1 MTKKINVAA
10 SLVSC
15 FWGCLLWILSVGSAP
30 VVAEDVVPEME
41 SKEIKSAPLF
51 AETWRADGTLAAKA
65 VQPRV
70 LPKTQPK
77 GRSGQSMIPEAE
89 MFVGETRV
97 FPAPSVARIAVGN
110 GQIMSAASLDDK
122 EVIVFANA
130 TGTSSLF
137 IWNKNGT
144 YQRIKI
150 NIVAGDTSRIA
161 REMAAFLSTIPNA
174 RASVIGD
181 KVIVEG
187 DDLSDQD
194 LAKIDELAKRYPQV
208 VNFTNSLGWEQM
220 VLMDVKVVEFPRNE
234 LREIGLKWNP
244 TGGAAVG
251 GVWMPGR
258 RGSSASEY
266 LISPST
272 EQGNLPPIS
281 SAIGDVL
288 PQPRGL
294 NVLSII
300 NMGINAQLALLA
312 KDGKAAILAE
322 PRLSARNGS
331 KATFLAGGEYP
342 YTVSTINGPTV
353 MFKPYGVKLEIAPRV
368 SRQGVIRA
376 TIDSEVSAIDDSMA
390 TAAGPGLSSR
400 RTTTEFNVREGETLV
415 LAGLL
420 TRKNSESIDKVPF
433 LGDLPV
439 LGALFRSKRF
449 QNDETELVVFV
460 TPHIVDSRSPGLV
473 DQVAETTRRLE
484 ENLGKPA
491 YLSAPNGLQPGAK
504 SDVEFPVEA
513 ASAGTVS
520 AESSTDEAVLAS
532 NAEPRVNQ
540 RVNREGIVV
549 YAMPNRLSDVLAR
562 PSAGTVL
569 AAASGE
575 AVGGWRQVLLPGG
588 KTGWVVERMLSPTTD
603 ALSSEVY
610 DEEVA
615 ASGTGKPLTGQSA
628 AWPVTAQADA
638 GGAPGAWYRVVTQRL
653 ALRVGPDMNAQR
665 IAWLPK
671 GNEIEALSTASVDGW
686 LAVRAGQRK
695 GWVWAQL
702 LEPIHAE
709 EP

>member
-1 MTKKINVAA
+1 MTKKINVVARLA
-10 SLVSC
+10 SCLG
-15 FWGCLLWILSVGSAP
+15 GCALWILSAGSAP
-30 VVAEDVVPEME
+30 VLAEDAVPDTEP
-41 SKEIKSAPLF
+41 KEIRSAPLF
-51 AETWRADGTLAAKA
+51 AETWRADGARVAKA
-65 VQPRV
+65 SQPRA
-70 LPKTQPK
+70 QPK
-77 GRSGQSMIPEAE
+77 GRSGQSMIPEVE

-110 GQIMSAASLDDK
+110 GQIMNAASLDDK

-130 TGTSSLF
+130 AGTSSLF

-161 REMAAFLSTIPNA
+161 REMAAFLSAIPNA

-234 LREIGLKWNP
+234 LREIGLKWNS

-281 SAIGDVL
+281 SALGGAL

-294 NVLSII
+294 NILSII
-300 NMGINAQLALLA
+300 NMGLNAQLALLA
-312 KDGKAAILAE
+312 QDGKASILAE

-376 TIDSEVSAIDDSMA
+376 TIDSEVSAIDASMA
-390 TAAGPGLSSR
+390 TTAGPGLSSR

-460 TPHIVDSRSPGLV
+460 TPHIIDSRSPGLV
-473 DQVAETTRRLE
+473 NQVAEATRRLE

-491 YLSAPNGLQPGAK
+491 YLSAPNGPQPGYKPDAAA
-504 SDVEFPVEA
+504 PVEA
-513 ASAGTVS
+513 ASAETVS
-520 AESSTDEAVLAS
+520 AESTADEAPAAG
-532 NAEPRVNQ
+532 AEPRVNQ
-540 RVNREGIVV
+540 RVNADGVVV
-549 YAMPNRLSDVLAR
+549 YAMPNRLSEVLAR
-562 PSAGTVL
+562 PAAGTVL

-575 AVGGWRQVLLPGG
+575 AVGSWRQVLLPGG
-588 KTGWVVERMLSPTTD
+588 KTGWIGERMLSPTGD
-603 ALSSEVY
+603 APSSAVN
-610 DEEVA
+610 DEEA
-615 ASGTGKPLTGQSA
+615 TASGAGKPVTGQSA

-665 IAWLPK
+665 IAWLSG
-671 GNEIEALSTASVDGW
+671 GNEVEALSTAGVDGW